1 MSYRLTGLFVAAAFV
16 GCASPWYPV
25 SQEIRWAYPSMGF
38 AGSYCKQL
46 TVDDVR
52 QIVRLARNRADILKP
67 VDQIVMEKRPDEAEI
82 NSGNPRE
89 SGDPG
94 TSFKV
99 RKRNGRWMI
108 IERSIDTGPG
118 IITG

>member
-52 QIVRLARNRADILKP
+52 
-67 VDQIVMEKRPDEAEI
+67 
-82 NSGNPRE
+82 
-89 SGDPG
+89 
-94 TSFKV
+94 
-99 RKRNGRWMI
+99 
-108 IERSIDTGPG
+108 
-118 IITG
+118 

>member
-52 QIVRLARNRADILKP
+52 EIVRLARNRADILKP
-67 VDQIVMEKRPDEAEI
+67 VDQIVMEKRSDEAEI
-82 NSGNPRE
+82 NSGNP
-89 SGDPG
+89 GA
-94 TSFKV
+94 SFKV

-108 IERSIDTGPG
+108 IEGSIDTGPG

>member
-67 VDQIVMEKRPDEAEI
+67 VDQIVMEKRSDEAEI
-82 NSGNPRE
+82 NSGNP
-89 SGDPG
+89 GA
-94 TSFKV
+94 SFKV